1 MALTPGDRQLAAH
14 LMETELVSK
23 QDLLEALNDAERSGR
38 SLAES
43 LVRLSKLS
51 LAEVQSLAASR
62 QDATTPVGGILRA
75 SASRDQTR
83 ARAPADTMESWSF
96 AEESLDFAEETL
108 PSRPAELDDPYART
122 VRRRTDPPGDQAG
135 VALVDEEATLIPEAT
150 RGFESAAGTGA
161 SSARDPFE
169 ESSGSF
175 VSEGSGVEV
184 EFSRADEPVSASGR
198 SLSERYQLFG
208 EIGRGGMGRI
218 LKARDREIG
227 REVALKILLPGRES
241 IENEVRRFWLE
252 VQATGQLEHPS
263 IIPIHD
269 VGRLASGE
277 LFYVMKLLSGQTLA
291 DILEEQRVD
300 PRGTST
306 EYSRARLLTAFQ
318 QISYAVAFAHKKGVL
333 HRDIKPANIMIGRY
347 GEAMLLDWG
356 LAKLL
361 GPPPLRAQEEEA
373 RVEIRANES
382 ATETADGTVTG
393 TPQYMSPEATE
404 GRASAVGP
412 PSDVYSLGTT
422 LYELLTLVPAFED
435 EGFMKTL
442 MAVREGRF
450 VPPRLRAPQR
460 EISPELEELCMAAMH
475 TDPVQRPTAKELAD
489 DVGRILEGTREQE
502 RRTNEARLRV
512 SEGKSA
518 VERWKV
524 LRTDLRIAEAETRR
538 LAKSVPAWAPAG
550 EKEMLW
556 NQEDRVGTLKVEAV
570 SAFAEAE
577 AAFLRALGE
586 RADWKEARAAIA
598 ALYFEQFAEAERERD
613 EAKKQY
619 YGGLVARYGDESWMR
634 LLQGDG
640 SLSVR
645 TDLDGVEVYLS
656 RFGLEQRVMKPGP
669 ARLLGTAPLGPV
681 EVPIGSYLLLLRH
694 PTNQSLLCPVR
705 VGRAERVELG
715 VDVVPESAIGR
726 GFVYVPGG
734 PCILGGDPVAHGAL
748 ERRVKSVPSFL
759 IGRYPVT
766 CGEYLAFLNALAA
779 SDPERARAHSPRIAA
794 SEGHYWSYD
803 PTTGRFDWPKDN
815 ERFRWRA
822 NHPVLG
828 VSHRDARAYAAW
840 LGETSGGRY
849 RLPHEEE
856 WEKAAR
862 GVDGRIFPWGDQ
874 FDATFCKMKDSRD
887 STHPYVEPVGSFPTD
902 CSPYGMY
909 DAAGGVRE
917 LCETQE
923 DGALLPVMRGGC
935 WHDTGLFCR
944 LAFRHVTHA
953 DFVNTGLGFRLVKE
967 LPAP

>member
-1 MALTPGDRQLAAH
+1 MPLNPGDWQLAAY
-14 LMETELVSK
+14 LMESELISK

-38 SLAES
+38 SLSES
-43 LVRLSKLS
+43 LVRSSKLS
-51 LAEVQSLAASR
+51 RAEVESLLQTRGDSA
-62 QDATTPVGGILRA
+62 TPVGGLLRQRSDPEA
-75 SASRDQTR
+75 TR
-83 ARAPADTMESWSF
+83 ARGPADTMESWSF
-96 AEESLDFAEETL
+96 DRDAEDFAEATL
-108 PSRPAELDDPYART
+108 PSLPAGLDDPYGRT
-122 VRRRTDPPGDQAG
+122 VRRRTDPPE
-135 VALVDEEATLIPEAT
+135 VELVDEEATLIPAAHRDFGEPLLT
-150 RGFESAAGTGA
+150 GGSA
-161 SSARDPFE
+161 ARDPFE

-175 VSEGSGVEV
+175 VSEGRGVEV

-198 SLSERYQLFG
+198 TQSERYQLFG

-291 DILEEQRVD
+291 DVLDEQRLD
-300 PRGTST
+300 ARGPSA
-306 EYSRARLLTAFQ
+306 EYSRVRLLTAFQ

-361 GPPPLRAQEEEA
+361 APERDHGRSEEP
-373 RVEIRANES
+373 RVEIRGAGS
-382 ATETADGTVTG
+382 ATDTADGTVTG
-393 TPQYMSPEATE
+393 TPQYMSPESTE
-404 GRASAVGP
+404 GRPAEIGP
-412 PSDVYSLGTT
+412 PSDVYSLGVV
-422 LYELLTLVPAFED
+422 LYEILTLTPAFED

-442 MAVREGRF
+442 MAVRAGRF
-450 VPPRLRAPQR
+450 VPPRQRAPTR
-460 EISPELEELCMAAMH
+460 DISPELEELCLAAMQE
-475 TDPVQRPTAKELAD
+475 DPARRPTAKELAD
-489 DVGRILEGTREQE
+489 DIGRILEGTREQE
-502 RRTNEARLRV
+502 RRTNEAHLRV

-538 LAKSVPAWAPAG
+538 LAKTVPAWASLS

-556 NQEDRVGTLKVEAV
+556 NQEDRVSVLKVEAV

-586 RADWKEARAAIA
+586 RPDWKEARGAIA

-613 EAKKQY
+613 EAKKKY
-619 YGGLVARYGDESWMR
+619 YGSLITRYGDESWTK

-640 SLSVR
+640 SLQLR
-645 TDLDGVEVYLS
+645 TDAEGVEVYLS
-656 RFGLEQRVMKPGP
+656 RFTLEQRVLRPGP
-669 ARLLGTAPLGPV
+669 VQLLGTAPVGPV
-681 EVPIGSYLLLLRH
+681 ELPIGSYLLLLRH
-694 PTNQSLLCPVR
+694 PRNQSLLCPVR
-705 VGRAERVELG
+705 VGRTERVELS
-715 VDVVPESAIGR
+715 VDVVPEAAIGSD
-726 GFVYVPGG
+726 FVYVPGG
-734 PCILGGDPVAHGAL
+734 PCILGGDPIAHGAL
-748 ERRVKSVPSFL
+748 ERKVKSIPSFL

-766 CGEYLAFLNALAA
+766 CGAYLDFLNALAA
-779 SDPERARAHSPRIAA
+779 TDPEQARAHAPRVAA
-794 SEGHYWSYD
+794 SEGPYWS
-803 PTTGRFDWPKDN
+803 FDEQTRAFAWPKDS

-822 NHPVLG
+822 NHPVIG
-828 VSHRDARAYAAW
+828 VSHKDALAYAAW
-840 LGETSGGRY
+840 RGQTTGERL

-917 LCETQE
+917 ICETQE
-923 DGALLPVMRGGC
+923 NDETLPVMRGGC
-935 WHDTGLFCR
+935 WHDSGLFCR